1 MNITS
6 TLHAERIPLVLI
18 TGFLGSGKTTLV
30 NRLLADPA
38 MSRTLVLVNEFGQVS
53 IDTDLITRR
62 GETMVELSN
71 GCVCCTLI
79 EDLGTTLDGFVGRRA
94 RGELPPFD
102 RVLIETTGLANAG
115 PIIRVMQ
122 EDDRVRTHYVLDK
135 VITTVDAVLGMKNL
149 DLHAESVEQVALA
162 DRLVL
167 TKLDRIADRSAI
179 EPLLHRLRM
188 LNAGAVVVEAERGRV
203 DLQAILDGPAVHDVV
218 IGVGAAHDHHECH
231 DANCGHD
238 HHHHHHHRLSSGAGQ
253 LQGRHDA
260 QIRAICLVREH
271 PLPRAA
277 LEAFWRHLAEW
288 ASPNLLRVKGL
299 INVAESPDKPVVVQG
314 VQHVFDEA
322 VTLAAWP
329 SSDRRT
335 RIVFIGWMLDKD
347 VLEAL
352 LPGGSPK
359 QLASSGPA
367 WRAAHAAN

>member
-1 MNITS
+1 MNHNP
-6 TLHAERIPLVLI
+6 TLQSDRIPLLLI

-38 MSRTLVLVNEFGQVS
+38 MSRTLVLVNEFGQVA

-79 EDLGTTLDGFVGRRA
+79 EDLPTTLDGLILRRD

-115 PIIRVMQ
+115 PIIRLMQ
-122 EDDRVRTHYVLDK
+122 EDERVRTRYALDK

-167 TKLDRIADRSAI
+167 TKLDRIADRATLA
-179 EPLLHRLRM
+179 PLLRRLRA
-188 LNAGAVVVEAERGRV
+188 LNADATLIEAGPGQL
-203 DLQAILDGPAVHDVV
+203 DLQAILGGSVVHAVTDLVV
-218 IGVGAAHDHHECH
+218 THSHDHCH
-231 DANCGHD
+231 DEHCGHA
-238 HHHHHHHRLSSGAGQ
+238 HHHHAPGAADPGR
-253 LQGRHDA
+253 GRHDA
-260 QIRAICLVREH
+260 HIRSICLIRKQPI
-271 PLPRAA
+271 PLRT
-277 LEAFWRHLAEW
+277 LEAFWRRLADS

-299 INVAESPDKPVVVQG
+299 VNVAESPERPVVVQG

-329 SSDRRT
+329 SSDRST
-335 RIVFIGWMLDKD
+335 RLVFIGWKLEKD
-347 VLEAL
+347 ALEAL
-352 LPGGSPK
+352 LPED
-359 QLASSGPA
+359 
-367 WRAAHAAN
+367 AAQPVAV